1 MKKHFWITITWCLSL
16 FLTLFIPSN
25 IHAQAESSHIEK
37 IDGTFIQPWL
47 YMTYDEEQWDNEM
60 QALKEVGIDYLIMG
74 DVANHNSDGT
84 WTVYYPS
91 KLDYL
96 SDYIAYDALE
106 PLLYYCEKY
115 DIKLY
120 LGMGLDC
127 AWNSDIVSEAGR
139 KANQTYM
146 KQCNEI
152 TTELYNQYKSRYPNT
167 YYGFYFVT
175 ELYNTLYMDT
185 DTGIDA
191 YADSLDEMFTM
202 VIENCNALDESMPL
216 LFSPYVNIFGYG
228 YASVNID
235 RFTEYWSDVLSRI
248 PFRNGDMICPQDSCG
263 GGGMDVAHLAEW
275 TKAYRNAV
283 DRSNKNRGTT
293 LLLGTNAEMFVQPDA
308 ERMTAP
314 HGVSY
319 SGIKNVRD
327 FTTRL
332 ETAKPFVD
340 ALFCFAYPHHYSPY
354 NTDPQFHEC
363 LKTYLKTGEIESEP
377 PTPPTNIEV
386 QLIESDAKQ
395 LPRFTFTGMKDNT
408 SVVHTNIYK
417 NGKLYDYIVPAA
429 KVGGN
434 ATQNVWT
441 DYNFTDNNAIYEIEC
456 VDVCGN
462 VSDQCSFSL
471 DWNALKETGSL
482 SITPSDAID
491 WNWTSLDLLSYS
503 VTDSGVRIN
512 GCDKNAVHIVI
523 PDEIEG
529 KPVTV
534 IDWYAF
540 ERCEKLESVVIPE
553 TVTHISRFAFAHC
566 ISLESVNLPKSLYSI
581 EQYAFYDCPN
591 LKGLNLPENL
601 NIIEDRAFSGCR
613 SISKIV
619 IPKSCQNIGEYAFLD
634 CDSLNTLTLNGEHTT
649 LGTKSFGYEY
659 DNGYAV
665 KDDFLLISQNENAI
679 RYAEENHIQI
689 LSEIISGDGNADG
702 VCNLA
707 DVVLLQKWLLNIPE
721 TKLINWKAVDC
732 NEDNQLDIIDLCLLK
747 KKLLAAK

>member
-1 MKKHFWITITWCLSL
+1 MKNHFWITIASCLSL

-263 GGGMDVAHLAEW
+263 GGG
-275 TKAYRNAV
+275 
-283 DRSNKNRGTT
+283 
-293 LLLGTNAEMFVQPDA
+293 
-308 ERMTAP
+308 
-314 HGVSY
+314 
-319 SGIKNVRD
+319 NVIN
-327 FTTRL
+327 L
-332 ETAKPFVD
+332 
-340 ALFCFAYPHHYSPY
+340 
-354 NTDPQFHEC
+354 
-363 LKTYLKTGEIESEP
+363 
-377 PTPPTNIEV
+377 
-386 QLIESDAKQ
+386 
-395 LPRFTFTGMKDNT
+395 T
-408 SVVHTNIYK
+408 S
-417 NGKLYDYIVPAA
+417 
-429 KVGGN
+429 
-434 ATQNVWT
+434 
-441 DYNFTDNNAIYEIEC
+441 
-456 VDVCGN
+456 
-462 VSDQCSFSL
+462 
-471 DWNALKETGSL
+471 
-482 SITPSDAID
+482 
-491 WNWTSLDLLSYS
+491 
-503 VTDSGVRIN
+503 
-512 GCDKNAVHIVI
+512 
-523 PDEIEG
+523 
-529 KPVTV
+529 
-534 IDWYAF
+534 
-540 ERCEKLESVVIPE
+540 
-553 TVTHISRFAFAHC
+553 
-566 ISLESVNLPKSLYSI
+566 
-581 EQYAFYDCPN
+581 
-591 LKGLNLPENL
+591 
-601 NIIEDRAFSGCR
+601 
-613 SISKIV
+613 
-619 IPKSCQNIGEYAFLD
+619 
-634 CDSLNTLTLNGEHTT
+634 
-649 LGTKSFGYEY
+649 
-659 DNGYAV
+659 
-665 KDDFLLISQNENAI
+665 SQA
-679 RYAEENHIQI
+679 
-689 LSEIISGDGNADG
+689 S
-702 VCNLA
+702 
-707 DVVLLQKWLLNIPE
+707 
-721 TKLINWKAVDC
+721 
-732 NEDNQLDIIDLCLLK
+732 
-747 KKLLAAK
+747 